1 MIPNHSCPRVRR
13 QSRLTAVFVAQLATC
28 LLSVSASAAA
38 RVATDPTRP
47 SDPVPVAR
55 SEGVLLG
62 IDVLEQQ
69 QFNLL
74 RGKRIGLLTHPA
86 GKNRFG
92 LSTIDVLR
100 RDPRNNLVALFGP
113 EHGIYGNEKADQ
125 PIDDQ
130 IDSRTGLPV
139 FSLYGR
145 YRKPTPA
152 MLSKIDAL
160 VIDLQDLGVRS
171 YTYIS
176 CMRYAI
182 EACFENGVEVI
193 VLDRPN
199 PLGGWKV
206 DGPPMD
212 KEWMSYVGAFQV
224 PYVHGLTIGEL
235 ARISASVP
243 GVLHIAEADR
253 QRGRITVIPMRGWS
267 RRMTWPETGLVWM
280 PTSPNI
286 PSYESVVGYAMTGLG
301 AQLGGFRHGVGG
313 NLPFRILTFRGQPLE
328 VVERALQERRIP
340 GIAFT
345 RRPFTNSQ
353 GHEATGL
360 YVEVV
365 DWTAWRPTELSCW
378 MMQIACELNPPNPF
392 REATSSQAN
401 LFNKHVGSTAWWES
415 LIASGAAVDVRGF
428 VATWTESAR
437 SFQEKSRAYW
447 LYP

>member
-1 MIPNHSCPRVRR
+1 M
-13 QSRLTAVFVAQLATC
+13 AVVFFSLLVC
-28 LLSVSASAAA
+28 LSVVSAPGSA
-38 RVATDPTRP
+38 RVATTPTRP
-47 SDPVPVAR
+47 VQTATAPQTD
-55 SEGVLLG
+55 GVLLG

-69 QFNLL
+69 QFGAL

-92 LSTIDVLR
+92 MSTIDVIR
-100 RDPRNNLVALFGP
+100 RDPGNNLVALFGP

-130 IDSRTGLPV
+130 IDPRTNLPV

-145 YRKPTPA
+145 YRKPAPA
-152 MLSKIDAL
+152 MLSRIDAL

-212 KEWMSYVGAFQV
+212 KEWLSYVGAFQI

-243 GVLHIAEADR
+243 GVLKIAEADR
-253 QRGRITVIPMRGWS
+253 IRGRITVIPMRGWS
-267 RRMTWPETGLVWM
+267 RHMTWPDTGLVWT

-286 PSYESVVGYAMTGLG
+286 PTYEAVVGYAMTGLG

-313 NLPFRILTFRGQPLE
+313 NFPFRILTLRDQPIE
-328 VVERALQERRIP
+328 VVEKALRQRQIP
-340 GIAFT
+340 GIRFT
-345 RRPFTNSQ
+345 RRTFTNTQ
-353 GHEATGL
+353 GQQGLGL
-360 YVEVV
+360 YVEVA
-365 DWTAWRPTELSCW
+365 DATIWRPTELSFW

-392 REATSSQAN
+392 RQATSSQAN

-415 LIASGAAVDVRGF
+415 LVASGRAVDVAGF
-428 VATWTESAR
+428 VATWEAAAR
-437 SFQEKSRAYW
+437 SFQEKSRAFW